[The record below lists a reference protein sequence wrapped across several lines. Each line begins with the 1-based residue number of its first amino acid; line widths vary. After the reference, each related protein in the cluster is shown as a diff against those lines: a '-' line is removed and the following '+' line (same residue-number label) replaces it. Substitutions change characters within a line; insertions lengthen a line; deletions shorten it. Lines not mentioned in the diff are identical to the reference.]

1 MSFLGKPRATKDEHE
16 PLTETTPFLPSG
28 QNQAQAARRTVVIK
42 GLFYGLQ
49 NFYAFM
55 LMYVFPVPLIQ
66 SLRLK
71 VRGEETNTI
80 LLSFSTLFRLV
91 FMTYNGWVMAAVSI
105 GAFLGYILFG
115 QSVPATKETAC
126 H

>member
-1 MSFLGKPRATKDEHE
+1 MVFYKNLHGNGQQPKKKEDEHV
-16 PLTETTPFLPSG
+16 TESTPILPSG
-28 QNQAQAARRTVVIK
+28 QNQAQAARQTVLIK

-55 LMYVFPVPLIQ
+55 LMLI
-66 SLRLK
+66 
-71 VRGEETNTI
+71 
-80 LLSFSTLFRLV
+80 

-115 QSVPATKETAC
+115 QHTKATKETAC